1 MLKEI
6 EGELMWVRVNAPE
19 IKMKNKPGDPDEYHW
34 RAAIIPTKE
43 SLMDVMDLQSLGVKN
58 KLKKT
63 EDNRYMISFSRPTE
77 RKNRKTGKVTQSF
90 TAPPVFLADGVTQT
104 TELIG
109 NGSKGK
115 ITVDIYEHPTMGGG
129 KAHAARLHSIVVTE
143 LKKYE
148 ANN

>member
-6 EGELMWVRVNAPE
+6 EGELMWVRTASPE
-19 IKMKNKPGDPDEYHW
+19 LKMKNKPTDPDEYHW

-63 EDNRYMISFSRPTE
+63 EDNRYMINFSRPTE
-77 RKNRKTGKVTQSF
+77 RKNKKTGKVLQTF
-90 TAPPVFLADGVTQT
+90 NPPAVFQADGVTPL

-109 NGSKGK
+109 NGTKGK
-115 ITVDIYEHPTMGGG
+115 MTVDVYEHPTMGGG

-143 LKKYE
+143 LQKYE